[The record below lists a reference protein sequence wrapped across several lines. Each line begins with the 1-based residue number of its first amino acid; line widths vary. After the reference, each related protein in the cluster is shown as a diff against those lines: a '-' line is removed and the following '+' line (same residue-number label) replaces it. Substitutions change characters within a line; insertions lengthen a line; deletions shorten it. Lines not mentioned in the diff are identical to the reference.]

1 MQFSINMIMFS
12 ASFLTLRVKS
22 YEICSGMI
30 QEIWFN
36 DPDERLMEL
45 WITIYSLELCLI
57 QMSNIIL
64 K

>member
-1 MQFSINMIMFS
+1 MFS
-12 ASFLTLRVKS
+12 ASFLT

-57 QMSNIIL
+57 QMPNIIL